1 MVRHGIDGAKEQ
13 LAEQQKMKGE
23 RITYALYRL
32 IWLMTDEDDKFIK
45 IPTDIQKMPYCEKFI
60 AEYDQIDPAT

>member
-1 MVRHGIDGAKEQ
+1 
-13 LAEQQKMKGE
+13 
-23 RITYALYRL
+23 
-32 IWLMTDEDDKFIK
+32 MTDEDDKFIK